1 MRLDFGQPE
10 DEFAVAAEEPAAVTG
25 PPPATAPAEVRAAEA
40 AALIAWVEKS
50 GGTVDVKAAPAK
62 VGGIGL
68 EATKAVRRGDVL
80 LSVPLSLGLSAES
93 ALRSS
98 IGVYLAEFEP
108 LLADYAFIAL
118 ALIHERRLGDQ
129 SEFAPW
135 LNGCPSL
142 LPAAG
147 FADLPLLWSEKELT
161 ELAGATTAGAAERLE
176 DVKEDFEWLKE
187 NVFASAPAIFPP
199 SVFSLQAYTAAI
211 ATALSRALP
220 IAATAGDEYDARPI
234 LLPVFDL
241 VNHDASQPSAA
252 VVGKPARKA
261 GPFGGAATVACATL
275 IAGQEGPEIDSGV
288 PLTVR
293 YGGSSAGELLLDYG
307 FLSEP
312 VAVRARAPIHTCF
325 PLFFASPL
333 TCLSLPPHLAQPVA
347 PLTFAIDYET
357 DMLYD
362 EKCDCL
368 ELNGLTEESTWL
380 IAEDGEIPP
389 TELLAFLRLKNLNG
403 ADAFLLE
410 PVFID
415 TVWQEHLQLPV
426 SEANEKAAL
435 QEVGER
441 CEAALKTFG
450 STVQAD
456 LRTLAEADRT
466 SREYMLSGVR
476 YAERRALSAASRSI
490 ETRLGQLKQLEYY
503 QERRL
508 NSLGLQP
515 IESEEEIE
523 ALARAAGRQISSS
536 DVDW

>member
-1 MRLDFGQPE
+1 MRFRLLSALAALSTALQSPPIAPNTRINAPIMRLDFGQPE
-10 DEFAVAAEEPAAVTG
+10 DEFAVAAEEPLAVTAR
-25 PPPATAPAEVRAAEA
+25 PACPPAEVRAAEA

-50 GGTVDVKAAPAK
+50 GGTADVKAAPAK

-135 LNGCPSL
+135 LNACPSL

-199 SVFSLQAYTAAI
+199 SVFSLPAYTAAI

-312 VAVRARAPIHTCF
+312 VAVRARARRYTPAF
-325 PLFFASPL
+325 
-333 TCLSLPPHLAQPVA
+333 LS
-347 PLTFAIDYET
+347 
-357 DMLYD
+357 
-362 EKCDCL
+362 
-368 ELNGLTEESTWL
+368 
-380 IAEDGEIPP
+380 
-389 TELLAFLRLKNLNG
+389 FLRLRSHASLSH
-403 ADAFLLE
+403 
-410 PVFID
+410 PISRSRSRRS
-415 TVWQEHLQLPV
+415 HLP
-426 SEANEKAAL
+426 
-435 QEVGER
+435 
-441 CEAALKTFG
+441 
-450 STVQAD
+450 STTR
-456 LRTLAEADRT
+456 RTCSMTRSVTASSST
-466 SREYMLSGVR
+466 
-476 YAERRALSAASRSI
+476 ASRRS
-490 ETRLGQLKQLEYY
+490 RHG
-503 QERRL
+503 
-508 NSLGLQP
+508 
-515 IESEEEIE
+515 
-523 ALARAAGRQISSS
+523 
-536 DVDW
+536 

>member
-135 LNGCPSL
+135 LNACPSL

-199 SVFSLQAYTAAI
+199 SVFSLPAYTAAI

-312 VAVRARAPIHTCF
+312 VAVRARAPTHTHV
-325 PLFFASPL
+325 LSSLFASPL
-333 TCLSLPPHLAQPVA
+333 TCLSLSPH
-347 PLTFAIDYET
+347 
-357 DMLYD
+357 
-362 EKCDCL
+362 
-368 ELNGLTEESTWL
+368 
-380 IAEDGEIPP
+380 
-389 TELLAFLRLKNLNG
+389 
-403 ADAFLLE
+403 
-410 PVFID
+410 
-415 TVWQEHLQLPV
+415 
-426 SEANEKAAL
+426 
-435 QEVGER
+435 
-441 CEAALKTFG
+441 
-450 STVQAD
+450 
-456 LRTLAEADRT
+456 
-466 SREYMLSGVR
+466 
-476 YAERRALSAASRSI
+476 
-490 ETRLGQLKQLEYY
+490 
-503 QERRL
+503 
-508 NSLGLQP
+508 
-515 IESEEEIE
+515 
-523 ALARAAGRQISSS
+523 RAAGRAAHVCHRLR
-536 DVDW
+536 DGHAL